1 MPDPKEKTTTED
13 AAVTETN
20 GDKHNLLPD
29 EDTWLLDAKNDMEDY
44 LEENGVYIRQ

>member
-1 MPDPKEKTTTED
+1 MSKPEEKKASED
-13 AAVTETN
+13 AAVTKTN

-29 EDTWLLDAKNDMEDY
+29 EDTWLIDAKNDMEEY